1 MFRNQ
6 RKKYFVDRQVQGAL
20 VRRAVVYVF
29 LVLMLMSLFGAVCVM
44 VMEGPLSGS
53 QLTQKM
59 WSKLGPTWVASI
71 LLVPIVVIDCIR
83 LSNRFAG
90 PIFRLRRAMKDVAA
104 GKDVSPVKLRKG
116 DFWYDFA
123 EDFNRMLLERKAA
136 ELVAETRQLK
146 NEGAMREPAVPEPV
160 VSAT

>member
-20 VRRAVVYVF
+20 VCRTVAYVS
-29 LVLMLMSLFGAVCVM
+29 LVLMLVSLLSALCVT

-53 QLTQKM
+53 QLAERM
-59 WSKLGPTWVASI
+59 WSKLGPAWVASI
-71 LLVPIVVIDCIR
+71 LLIPIVVIDCIR

-90 PIFRLRRAMKDVAA
+90 PMLRLRRAMKDLAA
-104 GKDVSPVKLRKG
+104 GKDVAMIKLRKG

-123 EDFNRMLLERKAA
+123 EDFNGMLIERKAS
-136 ELVAETRQLK
+136 ELACERIAHPIESVDSD
-146 NEGAMREPAVPEPV
+146 AVL
-160 VSAT
+160 SGL